1 MGILSWLIL
10 GGLAGWLASKVTG
23 NDAGMG
29 IPANIIVGIIGAFIG
44 GFIANNL
51 FNISGVTD
59 FNISSFLVAFGGSI
73 VLLLIVNAVT
83 GRGRR

>member
-23 NDAGMG
+23 NDPRMG
-29 IPANIIVGIIGAFIG
+29 VRANIIVGIIGAFIG

-51 FNISGVTD
+51 FNVSGVTE
-59 FNISSFLVAFGGSI
+59 FSLQSFLVAFGGSI

-83 GRGRR
+83 GKK